1 MGASCAQKPSRGGC
15 LWGSFQRDPDVP
27 LSAQITPT
35 PQPSAPQACAPRTQA
50 STHVEAAPQL
60 RCVKGAGNWVESPH
74 TQRHTLPSQR
84 RVHLSDTSRY
94 TSHTLHRQTHFPD
107 IHTHTHTPHRHTQLT
122 HTHFTDTQLTDI
134 HTSDIYTSHT
144 HTHFRHTQLTHTQTL
159 HRHTHTCTHACIHT
173 HTPQRRPSRIGT
185 DPDFSNVEPVS
196 SSIGLEGPHKRVET
210 HIYLLTRA
218 SFSNTCYAPGTVLVT
233 GETAGDSILD
243 VEKTVRQTNRNR
255 CRA

>member
-84 RVHLSDTSRY
+84 RVHLSDASRY

-107 IHTHTHTPHRHTQLT
+107 IHTHTHTPLTDTHSSHT
-122 HTHFTDTQLTDI
+122 HTLQTHSSQTYTLQTYTPHTHTHTSDIHSSHTHKHFTDT
-134 HTSDIYTSHT
+134 HTHAHTHAYT
-144 HTHFRHTQLTHTQTL
+144 HTHLR
-159 HRHTHTCTHACIHT
+159 
-173 HTPQRRPSRIGT
+173 
-185 DPDFSNVEPVS
+185 DV
-196 SSIGLEGPHKRVET
+196 PH
-210 HIYLLTRA
+210 
-218 SFSNTCYAPGTVLVT
+218 G
-233 GETAGDSILD
+233 
-243 VEKTVRQTNRNR
+243 
-255 CRA
+255 

>member
-107 IHTHTHTPHRHTQLT
+107 IHTHTHPSQTHTAHTHTLYRHTA
-122 HTHFTDTQLTDI
+122 HR
-134 HTSDIYTSHT
+134 
-144 HTHFRHTQLTHTQTL
+144 HTHFRHIHLTHTHTLQTYTA
-159 HRHTHTCTHACIHT
+159 HTHTNTSQTHTHMHTRMHT
-173 HTPQRRPSRIGT
+173 HTHTSETSLTDRHRPRLQQRGACLQFHRFGGSTQACGNPHLFAHSRI
-185 DPDFSNVEPVS
+185 FLKHLLCSRHCS
-196 SSIGLEGPHKRVET
+196 SHWRDSRRFHSRRGEDSET
-210 HIYLLTRA
+210 
-218 SFSNTCYAPGTVLVT
+218 N
-233 GETAGDSILD
+233 E
-243 VEKTVRQTNRNR
+243 
-255 CRA
+255 